1 MSSRNVNKSRAE
13 ITKLYY
19 LFHWK
24 VTNIKLRKQNF
35 NVGDQIFFAGV
46 GVNVAGQGD
55 QPSASGIGTGSA
67 MISTEHDG
75 RGGGHHTEV
84 GPSGQVR
91 H

>member
-1 MSSRNVNKSRAE
+1 MLV
-13 ITKLYY
+13 TK
-19 LFHWK
+19 
-24 VTNIKLRKQNF
+24 
-35 NVGDQIFFAGV
+35 FFAGV

>member
-1 MSSRNVNKSRAE
+1 M
-13 ITKLYY
+13 
-19 LFHWK
+19 
-24 VTNIKLRKQNF
+24 TNF
-35 NVGDQIFFAGV
+35 FFAGV

-91 H
+91 HLR